1 MHGPLRIIFSITLL
15 LMWAIFGLSLANG
28 SWTMTNWLM
37 LGLAHLG
44 CAVVFINFA
53 YLFSYGYAL
62 SMLIVHL
69 AILALRPSLAAAL
82 IAGLAAIYGARL
94 WRFVHVRYRGASYRR
109 IKVRGDTAD
118 ATLPVALRLYLW
130 IAVSWL
136 MTFTAMTAWRVS
148 ESGVLTPWIVAGALI
163 MLAGLLLETVA
174 DQQKQA
180 GKARNSDSFVI
191 DGLYRR
197 IRHPNYLGEM
207 VFQIGLMVACIGSA
221 QNWLEYAACLI
232 GPTYIVILMYYA
244 GLGADEQQQQRYGAD
259 PAYGQYRQRSGAFLP
274 GKG

>member
-1 MHGPLRIIFSITLL
+1 MNGTLRIIFSLTLL

-28 SWTMTNWLM
+28 TWTTSNWLM

-53 YLFSYGYAL
+53 YLFSYGYAI
-62 SMLIVHL
+62 SMLIIHL
-69 AILALRPSLAAAL
+69 AILALKPSLAAAL
-82 IAGLAAIYGARL
+82 IAGLGAAYGARL
-94 WRFVHVRYRGASYRR
+94 WRFVHVRYRGASYGR
-109 IKVRGDTAD
+109 IKARGDKAD
-118 ATLPVALRLYLW
+118 TTLPVVLRLYLW

-148 ESGVLTPWIVAGALI
+148 ESGELTSWIMAGALT
-163 MLAGLLLETVA
+163 MLTGLLLETIA

-180 GKARNSDSFVI
+180 GKVRNADSFVS

-207 VFQIGLMVACIGSA
+207 VFQIGLMLACIGTAS
-221 QNWLEYAACLI
+221 NWLEYAACLI
-232 GPTYIVILMYYA
+232 GPLYIVILMYYA
-244 GLGADEQQQQRYGAD
+244 GLGADEEQQQRYSAD
-259 PAYGQYRQRSGAFLP
+259 PAYAQYRQRSGTFLP
-274 GKG
+274 GGS

>member
-28 SWTMTNWLM
+28 SWTTTNWVM
-37 LGLAHLG
+37 LGLAHLA

-53 YLFSYGYAL
+53 YLFSYGYAI

-69 AILALRPSLAAAL
+69 AILALKPSLAAAL
-82 IAGLAAIYGARL
+82 IAGLCAVYGARL
-94 WRFVHVRYRGASYRR
+94 WRFVHVRYRGTSYGW
-109 IKVRGDTAD
+109 IKARGDKAA
-118 ATLPVALRLYLW
+118 ATLPLVLRLYLW

-136 MTFTAMTAWRVS
+136 MTFVAMTAWRVS
-148 ESGVLTPWIVAGALI
+148 DTGVLTPWIVAGALI

-180 GKARNSDSFVI
+180 GKARNPKGFVS

-197 IRHPNYLGEM
+197 IRHPNYVGEM
-207 VFQIGLMVACIGSA
+207 IFQVGLMLACIGTAS
-221 QNWLEYAACLI
+221 NWLEYTACLV

-274 GKG
+274 GKS